1 MYINFTIHNKKSH
14 QTSLQLQSMEHLQQQ
29 QGRSQRCLVRAC
41 HAARADHA
49 PMHLLTQ
56 LQSQAPYTALGVVC
70 GGTLHAGEECIAQFN
85 WQLHCDLHL

>member
-14 QTSLQLQSMEHLQQQ
+14 QTSLQLQIMEHLQQQ
-29 QGRSQRCLVRAC
+29 KGRSQRCLVRAC

-56 LQSQAPYTALGVVC
+56 LQSQAPYTAL
-70 GGTLHAGEECIAQFN
+70 AGALSLSDMTRHTI
-85 WQLHCDLHL
+85 LT